1 MQRSR
6 LSVPVSAA
14 PVDRALLRFREA
26 LGGAAAEVCSMAGIT
41 AADVGSVVLVGGS
54 SLMRVVSDEVRARFP
69 KAEMRASEPFTA
81 VVDGL
86 ALASSDAAFG

>member
-6 LSVPVSAA
+6 LSAPVSAA
-14 PVDRALLRFREA
+14 SADRALLRFREA
-26 LGGAAAEVCSMAGIT
+26 LGGAAVEACGMAGIT
-41 AADVGSVVLVGGS
+41 AAEVGSVVLVGGS

-69 KAEMRASEPFTA
+69 GAELRASEPFTA

-86 ALASSDAAFG
+86 ALASRQAAFG